1 MGEDAYFM
9 DFGYGTITK
18 LKLINETKCKIIRDF
33 QNTISVRRI
42 RRLKMPVCLYDLTLT
57 TECPTIEF
65 SLCFA
70 CFLGFNSPGDEDSK
84 THLTFLPISKIDQ
97 VTEQNMEQP

>member
-42 RRLKMPVCLYDLTLT
+42 RRLKMPVCLYDLIFTNFSFLLSDYLCT
-57 TECPTIEF
+57 DQIASGDRVCGPIDTGSPLTIEED
-65 SLCFA
+65 
-70 CFLGFNSPGDEDSK
+70 FLED
-84 THLTFLPISKIDQ
+84 DRR
-97 VTEQNMEQP
+97 

>member
-42 RRLKMPVCLYDLTLT
+42 RRLEMLREDLMG
-57 TECPTIEF
+57 EGNQRPPPC
-65 SLCFA
+65 
-70 CFLGFNSPGDEDSK
+70 
-84 THLTFLPISKIDQ
+84 
-97 VTEQNMEQP
+97 